1 MRKLITSIVVVF
13 VIGSLS
19 AQQKKIYIA
28 PDDHT
33 DYMWTNTEED
43 YSQVFLEMLNY
54 YIWLNDSTA
63 NESYF

>member
-1 MRKLITSIVVVF
+1 MKKIFTVIVF
-13 VIGSLS
+13 LFILGSLS

-33 DYMWTNTEED
+33 DYMWTNTEEA

-54 YIWLNDSTA
+54 YIWLYDSTA